1 MAFGVTAAGKYRG
14 RFRGLDLSDQI
25 QLLEI
30 IQTRKSLI
38 KVGVLDTCTCISKT
52 HKEKNTQTNKN
63 KTLLMY
69 IDKTKQNKTKQKT
82 KQN

>member
-1 MAFGVTAAGKYRG
+1 MLLKKQKKTEHSYSLDSFKHGNIQQKSAF
-14 RFRGLDLSDQI
+14 
-25 QLLEI
+25 EI
-30 IQTRKSLI
+30 H
-38 KVGVLDTCTCISKT
+38 DTCTCISKT

-69 IDKTKQNKTKQKT
+69 INKTKQNKTKQKT